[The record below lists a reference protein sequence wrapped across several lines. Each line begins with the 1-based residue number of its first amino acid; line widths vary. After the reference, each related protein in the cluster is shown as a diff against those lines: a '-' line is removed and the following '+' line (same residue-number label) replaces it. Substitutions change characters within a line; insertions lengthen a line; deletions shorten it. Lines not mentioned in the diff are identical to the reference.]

1 VAAAP
6 LHLGAEHYALFCSD
20 PPEGRARWTVRL
32 VAEEGFSVEFPPQ
45 AGYSGEIDHHSA
57 LKPITIPEESDQA
70 SERSDAGF
78 SIFPEGDRFRQV

>member
-1 VAAAP
+1 VDSSAKRSYSIESK
-6 LHLGAEHYALFCSD
+6 GAFTLT
-20 PPEGRARWTVRL
+20 PG
-32 VAEEGFSVEFPPQ
+32 
-45 AGYSGEIDHHSA
+45 GYSGEIDHHSA

>member
-1 VAAAP
+1 MSLVYAATRSTSFWMA
-6 LHLGAEHYALFCSD
+6 ASALK
-20 PPEGRARWTVRL
+20 RMLTAL
-32 VAEEGFSVEFPPQ
+32 LQ
-45 AGYSGEIDHHSA
+45 KLNGYSGEIDHHSA

>member
-1 VAAAP
+1 VGRFDLARKP
-6 LHLGAEHYALFCSD
+6 RLPILLGVSSGDNVLQV
-20 PPEGRARWTVRL
+20 GLQNV
-32 VAEEGFSVEFPPQ
+32 

>member
-1 VAAAP
+1 
-6 LHLGAEHYALFCSD
+6 LKCFCSNN
-20 PPEGRARWTVRL
+20 RAGHDLT
-32 VAEEGFSVEFPPQ
+32 
-45 AGYSGEIDHHSA
+45 GYSGEIDHHSA

>member
-1 VAAAP
+1 LVPAAET
-6 LHLGAEHYALFCSD
+6 GRISWG
-20 PPEGRARWTVRL
+20 EGP
-32 VAEEGFSVEFPPQ
+32 GDIC
-45 AGYSGEIDHHSA
+45 GYSGEIDHHSA

>member
-1 VAAAP
+1 V
-6 LHLGAEHYALFCSD
+6 LQVGLQN
-20 PPEGRARWTVRL
+20 V
-32 VAEEGFSVEFPPQ
+32 